1 MRETVSQYGENLAM
15 QPYTLLLAEHYQKA
29 HEQTN
34 YFWEKR
40 NRTFLILLGV
50 IGAGT
55 LLTYKVPLAAPLLAD
70 LVSKLLGIEDAA
82 QRAEL
87 RNSFPYGLLQSILL
101 MVVFYLTV
109 SLYHHTT
116 SIQRGYLYLEK
127 VEEDIRQS
135 LSLPESSVSFTREG
149 RFYWTY
155 RPRFFSSLLGAVYVG
170 MLGLLLMAFLG
181 MRIYDDFSSGQRLFG
196 VVDVLIAAPTL
207 LFFCAYAVSSSWWF
221 RRLLRIKS

>member
-1 MRETVSQYGENLAM
+1 MQERVNQYRENTAM
-15 QPYTLLLAEHYQKA
+15 QPYAPLLAEHYQKA

-34 YFWEKR
+34 SFWEKR

-50 IGAGT
+50 IGAAT

-101 MVVFYLTV
+101 IVFYLTV

-127 VEEDIRQS
+127 VEDDIRKS
-135 LSLPESSVSFTREG
+135 LGLPESSVSFTREG
-149 RFYWTY
+149 SFYWTY
-155 RPRFFSSLLGAVYVG
+155 RPRFFSSLLGAIYVG
-170 MLGLLLMAFLG
+170 ILGLLLLAFLG
-181 MRIYDDFSSGQRLFG
+181 MRIYDDFSSGQTLFG

-221 RRLLRIKS
+221 RRLLRIRI